1 MGKIAMKVFVNNNGP
16 SPVNVSADETVAS
29 LKSKLEVSDDASLSF
44 AGQILQNEVSL
55 LSAGVCELSTL
66 SVSCEL
72 IGGKVHGSL
81 ARAGKVKGQKLRL
94 VRKKRRKLEEP
105 LAGNNTTENLSMLL
119 ILLGRQEDP
128 TQMLNNFC

>member
-1 MGKIAMKVFVNNNGP
+1 MGKVFVNNNGP

-29 LKSKLEVSDDASLSF
+29 LKNKLEVSDDASLSF

-81 ARAGKVKGQKLRL
+81 ARAGKVKGQTPK
-94 VRKKRRKLEEP
+94 VEAGEKKKEENWKSRSQ
-105 LAGNNTTENLSMLL
+105 AT
-119 ILLGRQEDP
+119 IQ
-128 TQMLNNFC
+128 QKICQCC